1 MVALSS
7 VGHKFQNG
15 PFDFEDLHYKNGRKY
30 TRYGAYGQS
39 KAANILFTK
48 ELAERRAFRCVA
60 ERSMRIRSKRHYLI
74 ANPPIIFRCAIPDLL
89 IKYATVQQAWFTH
102 SEVGYQLKHLHRCC
116 SSATFDP
123 GPPPIP

>member
-7 VGHKFQNG
+7 LGHELQSG

-48 ELAERRAFRCVA
+48 ELADRHASRCIA
-60 ERSMRIRSKRHYLI
+60 AGDMRV
-74 ANPPIIFRCAIPDLL
+74 LL
-89 IKYATVQQAWFTH
+89 N
-102 SEVGYQLKHLHRCC
+102 RN
-116 SSATFDP
+116 
-123 GPPPIP
+123 